1 MALVAADGTIDWW
14 CPGRFDAPAA
24 LFKLLHREGGAV
36 RVGPTGE
43 PRLGEQSYDDGTN
56 VLRTRFPTGEG
67 ELEVVDFMPWD
78 GSDRPSGRI
87 VRILHALRGRVEVD
101 VDVQPGANFGAARDV
116 HAYSGGIVF
125 DGVAVHTGCDMDGR
139 SGRLRLEAGERAVVV
154 LGSVGD
160 RDRVEGLSVAGALD
174 LLDRTQTAWRSHLA
188 PMTYRGPY
196 RADVER

>member
-24 LFKLLHREGGAV
+24 LFKLLHPEGGAV
-36 RVGPTGE
+36 RVGPVGV

-56 VLRTRFPTGEG
+56 VLRTRFATSEG

-87 VRILHALRGRVEVD
+87 VRIVTALRGRVEVD
-101 VDVQPGANFGAARDV
+101 VDVQPGAHFGPARDV
-116 HAYSGGIVF
+116 HTFSEGIVF
-125 DGVAVHTGCDMDGR
+125 DGLAVHTGCAMEGR
-139 SGRLRLEAGERAVVV
+139 AGRLRLEAGERAVVV
-154 LGSVGD
+154 LGEVGE

-174 LLDRTQTAWRSHLA
+174 LLDRTTTAWRSHLS
-188 PMTYRGPY
+188 PITYQGPN
-196 RADVER
+196 R